1 MTTLYGISN
10 CDTIKK
16 AKKWLESHNI
26 EYHFYDYKK
35 QAVQANFLQIMI
47 AEHGLDTLVNKRGTT
62 YRKLSQE
69 VKDSLSE
76 HNLSEHKAVALLQ
89 ENPSMIK
96 RPILSHGQDS
106 YIGFKAEEYSEVF
119 GV

>member
-1 MTTLYGISN
+1 MTIMYGISN

-16 AKKWLESHNI
+16 AKNWRESHNI
-26 EYHFYDYKK
+26 EYQFYDYKK
-35 QAVQANFLQIMI
+35 QAVQATFLHTMI
-47 AEHGLDTLVNKRGTT
+47 AKHGLDTVVNKRGTT
-62 YRKLSQE
+62 YRKLTQE

-76 HNLSEHKAVALLQ
+76 DNAVALLQ

-96 RPILSHGQDS
+96 RPIISHGQDS
-106 YIGFKAEEYSEVF
+106 YIGFKAEDYAEVF